1 MKGGHEPPFVVSIL
15 IGDITLKIT
24 EAGGLATPRP
34 RFVQTTQFPASGP
47 DFVSSAGQPAA
58 HRFRQAVKIYGCE
71 MIRISSRGGRLPPQQ
86 TTFGPNES
94 YAAVGLRDTA
104 NILFRQQQAARD
116 IWGHLRSPFNKRFLN
131 F

>member
-1 MKGGHEPPFVVSIL
+1 LHRQQENLPH
-15 IGDITLKIT
+15 T
-24 EAGGLATPRP
+24 
-34 RFVQTTQFPASGP
+34 AS
-47 DFVSSAGQPAA
+47 VRRS
-58 HRFRQAVKIYGCE
+58 KIYGCE

-104 NILFRQQQAARD
+104 NNRLRQQQAARD
-116 IWGHLRSPFNKRFLN
+116 IWGHLRSPFNKEFLD